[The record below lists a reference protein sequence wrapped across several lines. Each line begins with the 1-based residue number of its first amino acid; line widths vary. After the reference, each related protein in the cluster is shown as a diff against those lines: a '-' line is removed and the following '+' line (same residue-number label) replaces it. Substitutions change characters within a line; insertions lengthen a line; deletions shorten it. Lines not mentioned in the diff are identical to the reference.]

1 MSERHHTALKALHQA
16 DRKARHDTMEAAYGI
31 AMRADKLERN
41 MRWAWRKIEVGRDA
55 LHAVGELLAAHECEC
70 ECEFACEPRLDGTG
84 HQPEC
89 RPCLKCRIDAVV
101 YLALKVMPKAKEPQP

>member
-1 MSERHHTALKALHQA
+1 MSERHHTALKALHQS

-55 LHAVGELLAAHECEC
+55 LHAVGELLAAHGCDCEC
-70 ECEFACEPRLDGTG
+70 GCDSDGL
-84 HQPEC
+84 QPEC
-89 RPCLKCRIDAVV
+89 SPCLGCRISAVV
-101 YLALKVMPKAKEPQP
+101 SPALRVMPKTKDPQP